1 MEDQIALFS
10 GRTLISI
17 LQEREHEFL
26 QDINTFDD
34 NNLLNTNI
42 EDWCNLYEENY
53 RFEPLLLK
61 EDKIYIAQ
69 EEALVPVQNSWKG
82 WTQEKG
88 TKISYFIPFGGEEEL
103 FRYQPSAYISN
114 GNPLIGKIYND
125 ELVLEYPELHAEA
138 NKINLKF
145 QHDLSKIQENIRLIN
160 QEVLDY
166 NNSIRTKVKA
176 KIEHRCQEIRQEVLH
191 DQILVTALG
200 YPLKPEDNM
209 PQTNS
214 APTIKRKIAVSKP
227 SVSKLPVAPD
237 PVLEMEEYE
246 HILYVITRMITVIER
261 SPDIFRKIGEEDLR
275 THFLV
280 QLNAHYEGQATGETF
295 NGNGKTDILVR
306 INDKNIFI
314 AECKFWGGETK
325 LRETVDQLLGYTS
338 WRDTKTA
345 LLIFNRNKDFSAV
358 VQKIPTAIQKH
369 PNFKNEIDCNYETG
383 FRCMLHHPNDIN
395 RELILTTLAFEVPQ

>member
-145 QHDLSKIQENIRLIN
+145 QHDLSKIQ
-160 QEVLDY
+160 
-166 NNSIRTKVKA
+166 
-176 KIEHRCQEIRQEVLH
+176 
-191 DQILVTALG
+191 
-200 YPLKPEDNM
+200 
-209 PQTNS
+209 
-214 APTIKRKIAVSKP
+214 
-227 SVSKLPVAPD
+227 
-237 PVLEMEEYE
+237 
-246 HILYVITRMITVIER
+246 
-261 SPDIFRKIGEEDLR
+261 
-275 THFLV
+275 
-280 QLNAHYEGQATGETF
+280 
-295 NGNGKTDILVR
+295 
-306 INDKNIFI
+306 
-314 AECKFWGGETK
+314 
-325 LRETVDQLLGYTS
+325 
-338 WRDTKTA
+338 
-345 LLIFNRNKDFSAV
+345 
-358 VQKIPTAIQKH
+358 
-369 PNFKNEIDCNYETG
+369 
-383 FRCMLHHPNDIN
+383 
-395 RELILTTLAFEVPQ
+395 